1 MSRATGIGGS
11 MRFLHALA
19 VSTALAVA
27 GLVAGVLPRDAQAQ
41 MLSEFSPEQVRQAF
55 SQAGLT
61 DVTMGMRGTN
71 ATVMGRDRSGLTLVA
86 VVMAC
91 AEGRRCLGLEMQYV
105 FSLPPGKTATLN
117 SVNAFNRKYNFA
129 KAHVSSEGMVRL
141 TRYLISDY
149 GISYGNLVSNIRNF
163 LAMPA
168 RLMNEVKLVD
178 SPSS

>member
-1 MSRATGIGGS
+1 
-11 MRFLHALA
+11 MRKIHALA
-19 VSTALAVA
+19 MCLALAFA
-27 GLVAGVLPRDAQAQ
+27 GLVSGVAAPPAHAQ
-41 MLSEFSPEQVRQAF
+41 MMSEFSPDQVRQAF

-61 DVTMGMRGTN
+61 DVSTGARGANVTI
-71 ATVMGRDRSGLTLVA
+71 MGRDRAGLTLVA

-91 AEGRRCLGLEMQYV
+91 ADGRRCLGLEMQYV

-163 LAMPA
+163 VAMPS

>member
-1 MSRATGIGGS
+1 
-11 MRFLHALA
+11 MRIFHALA
-19 VSTALAVA
+19 VSVSLAFA
-27 GLVAGVLPRDAQAQ
+27 GFASGVLPRDAQAQ
-41 MLSEFSPEQVRQAF
+41 MLSEFTPDQVRQAF
-55 SQAGLT
+55 VQAGLA
-61 DVTMGMRGTN
+61 DVSMGARGTN
-71 ATVMGRDRSGLTLVA
+71 VTVMGRDRSGLTLVA
-86 VVMAC
+86 VLMAC
-91 AEGRRCLGLEMQYV
+91 AEGRRCIGLEMQYV

-117 SVNAFNRKYNFA
+117 SVNSFNRKFNFA

-163 LAMPA
+163 IAMPS

>member
-1 MSRATGIGGS
+1 
-11 MRFLHALA
+11 MRIIHALA
-19 VSTALAVA
+19 ISLALAVA
-27 GLVAGVLPRDAQAQ
+27 GFAGGGVVPSAQAQ
-41 MLSEFSPEQVRQAF
+41 MMSEFSPEQVRQAF

-61 DVTMGMRGTN
+61 DISTGARGAN
-71 ATVMGRDRSGLTLVA
+71 VTVMGRDRSGLTLVA
-86 VVMAC
+86 VLMAC

-117 SVNAFNRKYNFA
+117 SVNSFNRKYNFA

-149 GISYGNLVSNIRNF
+149 GISFGNMVSNIRNF
-163 LAMPA
+163 VAMPA
-168 RLMNEVKLVD
+168 RLLNEVKLVD

>member
-1 MSRATGIGGS
+1 
-11 MRFLHALA
+11 MRILRALA
-19 VSTALAVA
+19 VSVVIAAA
-27 GLVAGVLPRDAQAQ
+27 GFAGGLGPRSASAQ
-41 MLSEFSPEQVRQAF
+41 MLSEFTPDQVRSAF

-61 DVTMGMRGTN
+61 DVTTGARGTN
-71 ATVMGRDRSGLTLVA
+71 VTIMGRDRSGLTLVA
-86 VVMAC
+86 VLMMC

-149 GISYGNLVSNIRNF
+149 GISHGNLVSNVRNF
-163 LAMPA
+163 LAMPP
-168 RLMNEVKLVD
+168 RLLNEVKLVD

>member
-1 MSRATGIGGS
+1 MRIFHALTICLALGAAGLTGGS
-11 MRFLHALA
+11 I
-19 VSTALAVA
+19 VPS
-27 GLVAGVLPRDAQAQ
+27 AQAQ
-41 MLSEFSPEQVRQAF
+41 MLSEFSPDQVRQAF

-61 DVTMGMRGTN
+61 EISTGARGTN
-71 ATVMGRDRSGLTLVA
+71 VTVMGKDRNGLTLVA
-86 VVMAC
+86 VMMAC

-163 LAMPA
+163 VAMPS
-168 RLMNEVKLVD
+168 RLMGEVKLID

>member
-1 MSRATGIGGS
+1 
-11 MRFLHALA
+11 MRIFQALA
-19 VSTALAVA
+19 VSLSLVVA
-27 GLVAGVLPRDAQAQ
+27 GLASGALTRNAHAQ
-41 MLSEFSPEQVRQAF
+41 MLSEFSPDQVRSAF
-55 SQAGLT
+55 SQAGLST
-61 DVTMGMRGTN
+61 VTMGARGTN
-71 ATVMGRDRSGLTLVA
+71 VTVMGRDKAGLTLVA
-86 VVMAC
+86 VLMSC

-105 FSLPPGKTATLN
+105 FTLPPGKTATLN

-163 LAMPA
+163 VSMPS
-168 RLMNEVKLVD
+168 RLLNEVKLVD

>member
-1 MSRATGIGGS
+1 MRTLRAFA
-11 MRFLHALA
+11 M
-19 VSTALAVA
+19 AVA
-27 GLVAGVLPRDAQAQ
+27 VAAAGLTGGVGVPQAQAQ
-41 MLSEFSPEQVRQAF
+41 MLSEFTPDQVRSAF

-61 DVTMGMRGTN
+61 DVTMGARGVN
-71 ATVMGRDRSGLTLVA
+71 ATVMGRDRAGLTLVA
-86 VVMAC
+86 VMMAC
-91 AEGRRCLGLEMQYV
+91 ADGRRCLGLEMQYV

-163 LAMPA
+163 VAMPS

>member
-1 MSRATGIGGS
+1 MRRFRAFA
-11 MRFLHALA
+11 MALA
-19 VSTALAVA
+19 LMSAGAVV
-27 GLVAGVLPRDAQAQ
+27 GFGPVRTAQAQ
-41 MLSEFSPEQVRQAF
+41 MLSEFTPDQVRQAF
-55 SQAGLT
+55 SQAGLS
-61 DVTMGMRGTN
+61 DVSVGARGAN
-71 ATVMGRDRSGLTLVA
+71 VTVMGRDRAGLTLVA
-86 VVMAC
+86 VLMAC
-91 AEGRRCLGLEMQYV
+91 AEGRRCIGLEMQYV

-149 GISYGNLVSNIRNF
+149 GISFGNLVSNVRNF
-163 LAMPA
+163 VAMPS